1 MVINVA
7 EYSTSS
13 SVRNGTIILS
23 SLSDEEGIEPVTTTI
38 RIKQASSESSRTTVN
53 EENREVS
60 GDYYFGSQLMPGRY
74 NIYIGPFNGNMNMF
88 FMINATPWTE
98 IPLARGRRKE

>member
-60 GDYYFGSQLMPGRY
+60 GDYYFGSH
-74 NIYIGPFNGNMNMF
+74 
-88 FMINATPWTE
+88 
-98 IPLARGRRKE
+98 